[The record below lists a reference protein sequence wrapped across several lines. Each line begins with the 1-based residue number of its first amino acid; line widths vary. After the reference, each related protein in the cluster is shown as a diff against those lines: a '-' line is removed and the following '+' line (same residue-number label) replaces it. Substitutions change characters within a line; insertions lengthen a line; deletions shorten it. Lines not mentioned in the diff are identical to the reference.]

1 MIPFHDIG
9 KIIMKFAIK
18 LAFIG
23 WAGLIGLAA
32 QPAFASDY
40 TLEEV
45 VNGIDMPWGIA
56 FLPDGDM
63 LVTELSGQLRLIR
76 EGELQPQPVAGVPES
91 YYAGQGGL
99 MDILLHPDFAANK
112 LVYLSL
118 AVGDRDA
125 NTLRVI
131 RGRFD
136 GAGLEDVETVFEA
149 APTRDTPAHYGGR
162 MTFLPDN
169 TLLVTVGDGFDFRE
183 DAQNRANH
191 IGNLVMSCA
200 YRDR

>member
-1 MIPFHDIG
+1 
-9 KIIMKFAIK
+9 MKFAIK

-23 WAGLIGLAA
+23 WAGLIALAA

-76 EGELQPQPVAGVPES
+76 EGELLPQPVAGVPES

-99 MDILLHPDFAANK
+99 MDIHLHPDFAANK

-118 AVGDRDA
+118 AVGDLDA
-125 NTLRVI
+125 NALRVI

-136 GAGLEDVETVFEA
+136 GTDLQDVETVFEA
-149 APTRDTPAHYGGR
+149 APSKDTAVHYG
-162 MTFLPDN
+162 
-169 TLLVTVGDGFDFRE
+169 
-183 DAQNRANH
+183 
-191 IGNLVMSCA
+191 
-200 YRDR
+200 

>member
-1 MIPFHDIG
+1 MIPLHDTG

-23 WAGLIGLAA
+23 WVGLIGFAA
-32 QPAFASDY
+32 QPASAVNY
-40 TLEEV
+40 ILEEL
-45 VNGIDMPWGIA
+45 VNGLDMPWGIA

-76 EGELQPQPVAGVPES
+76 EGELQAQPVAGVPEI

-99 MDILLHPDFAANK
+99 MDILLHPDFPTNNI
-112 LVYLSL
+112 VYLSL

-131 RGRFD
+131 RGRFE
-136 GAGLEDVETVFEA
+136 GTVLE
-149 APTRDTPAHYGGR
+149 
-162 MTFLPDN
+162 LS
-169 TLLVTVGDGFDFRE
+169 LI
-183 DAQNRANH
+183 H
-191 IGNLVMSCA
+191 I
-200 YRDR
+200 